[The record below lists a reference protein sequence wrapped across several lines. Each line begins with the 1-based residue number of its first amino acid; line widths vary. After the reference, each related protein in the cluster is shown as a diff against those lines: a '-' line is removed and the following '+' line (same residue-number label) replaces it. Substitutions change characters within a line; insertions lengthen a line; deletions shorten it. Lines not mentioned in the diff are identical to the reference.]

1 MEAAAQHSNIIGIAS
16 VVLAALVC
24 GLGLERLRQPAIVGY
39 IIAGVLLGPS
49 ALGLVEDRAQ
59 IDTLAELGVLMLLFM
74 VGMELS
80 LRVFKRVWR
89 LAVMATLI
97 QICASV
103 GVMML
108 LSKVFGLSFGLSVLL
123 GFVVAMSST
132 AVAIKVL
139 DNIDELHT
147 RAGRITI
154 GVLIAQDIAVVPM
167 LLIIGALA
175 DTAFNGWDIIKILGS
190 IGFMAA
196 LIWYLSRRR
205 KIRLPF
211 DRMVAGHVDLKPLGA
226 LAFCFGAAAL
236 SGLLG
241 LSAAYGAF
249 LAGLVIGN
257 SQERQVMQEATKP
270 IESILMMVFFLSIG
284 LLVDLAYMWANLGI
298 VLTLFLMVTVFKTV
312 MNVGALRVLGQPWN
326 TAFLGG
332 VMLAQIGEFSFLL
345 SIAGVQN
352 GLISPADSRLVV
364 AVTVLSLAL
373 SPVWVITARRLRA
386 LTVEG
391 ITSGREIMR
400 LVYEPE
406 AEFIA
411 ATLGSAR
418 SWTVRGTRILR
429 YIVRRRRRRRR
440 KEKEEQENK
449 NQQEQQQAAPATP
462 TESTTESTTEPA
474 TESVTESGGEL
485 AAMQRI
491 GPGTIEPPKNNA

>member
-1 MEAAAQHSNIIGIAS
+1 MEAAAQHSNIIGIAI
-16 VVLAALVC
+16 VVLAALLC

-39 IIAGVLLGPS
+39 ILAGVLLGPS
-49 ALGLVEDRAQ
+49 ALGLVTDRAQ

-89 LAVMATLI
+89 LAVMTTVI
-97 QICASV
+97 QIGASV
-103 GVMML
+103 GVMLL
-108 LSKVFGLSFGLSVLL
+108 LSKILGLPFGLSLLL
-123 GFVVAMSST
+123 GFVVALSST

-175 DTAFNGWDIIKILGS
+175 DTAFNAWDIIKIFGS
-190 IGFMAA
+190 IAFMAV

-205 KIRLPF
+205 KIKLPF
-211 DRMVAGHVDLKPLGA
+211 DRMVAGHSDLKPLGA
-226 LAFCFGAAAL
+226 LAFCFGAAAV
-236 SGLLG
+236 SGLFG

-257 SQERQVMQEATKP
+257 SQERQAMQEVTKP

-284 LLVDLAYMWANLGI
+284 LLIDLAYMWANLGI
-298 VLTLFLMVTVFKTV
+298 VLALFLMVTVFKTL
-312 MNVGALRVLGQPWN
+312 MNIGALRLLGQTWN

-332 VMLAQIGEFSFLL
+332 IMLAQIGEFSFLL
-345 SIAGVQN
+345 SIVGVQS
-352 GLISPADSRLVV
+352 GVIGPADSRLVV

-373 SPVWVITARRLRA
+373 SPVWVITARRLRLLA
-386 LTVEG
+386 MDG

-406 AEFIA
+406 AEFISATVDSAKSGTVHA
-411 ATLGSAR
+411 ARML
-418 SWTVRGTRILR
+418 RIV
-429 YIVRRRRRRRR
+429 IKRRRNRRNREKELE
-440 KEKEEQENK
+440 KEKEQEIVKDVN
-449 NQQEQQQAAPATP
+449 EP
-462 TESTTESTTEPA
+462 TETTLAEMIPVDLNVEP
-474 TESVTESGGEL
+474 VV
-485 AAMQRI
+485 
-491 GPGTIEPPKNNA
+491 GPVVKTVVDSKIEIIEPKKNA

>member
-1 MEAAAQHSNIIGIAS
+1 MEAAAQHSNIIGIAI
-16 VVLAALVC
+16 VVLAALLC

-39 IIAGVLLGPS
+39 ILAGVLLGPS
-49 ALGLVEDRAQ
+49 ALGLVTDRAQ

-89 LAVMATLI
+89 LAVMTTVI
-97 QICASV
+97 QIGASV
-103 GVMML
+103 GVMLL
-108 LSKVFGLSFGLSVLL
+108 LSKILGLPFGLSLLL
-123 GFVVAMSST
+123 GFVVALSST

-175 DTAFNGWDIIKILGS
+175 DTAFNVWDIIKIFGS
-190 IGFMAA
+190 IAFMAV

-205 KIRLPF
+205 KIKLPF
-211 DRMVAGHVDLKPLGA
+211 DRMVAGHSDLKPLGA
-226 LAFCFGAAAL
+226 LAFCFGAAAV
-236 SGLLG
+236 SGLFG

-257 SQERQVMQEATKP
+257 SQERQAMQEATKP

-284 LLVDLAYMWANLGI
+284 LLIDLAYMWANLGI
-298 VLTLFLMVTVFKTV
+298 VLALFLMVTVFKTL
-312 MNVGALRVLGQPWN
+312 MNIGALRLLGQTWN

-332 VMLAQIGEFSFLL
+332 IMLAQIGEFSFLL
-345 SIAGVQN
+345 SIVGVQS
-352 GLISPADSRLVV
+352 GVIGPADSRLVV

-373 SPVWVITARRLRA
+373 SPVWVITARRLRLLA
-386 LTVEG
+386 MDG

-406 AEFIA
+406 AEFISATVDSAKSGTVHA
-411 ATLGSAR
+411 ARML
-418 SWTVRGTRILR
+418 RIV
-429 YIVRRRRRRRR
+429 IKRRRNRRNREKELE
-440 KEKEEQENK
+440 KEKEQEIVKDAN
-449 NQQEQQQAAPATP
+449 EP
-462 TESTTESTTEPA
+462 TETNLAEMIPVGQNVEPVVGRVVK
-474 TESVTESGGEL
+474 TVVDSKIE
-485 AAMQRI
+485 I
-491 GPGTIEPPKNNA
+491 IEPKKNA